1 MHSSNCTPIVCDV
14 GSGSIK
20 IGYANSR
27 APAQI
32 IPSVVG
38 HIANGN
44 YKFGKEAILNRDKT
58 PCSFPIQ
65 GTIKWDEMELLISHA
80 IDEVAEA
87 NVYSRNS
94 ILVTEPSL
102 NPIKNKKRMAEI
114 LFETMDFDRINI
126 SNQAILVLYAQGLLS
141 GIVIDCGESVSQVVP
156 VFEGF
161 VPNHLVKRFSITG
174 RHITKYLSS
183 LLQLRSNSKSVSDMV
198 TVQDIKEKL
207 CYAAHDLEQDRRLA
221 RDTTVLV
228 ENYVLP
234 DGTTVKVGRE
244 KFECTE
250 ALFDPSLIDMEC
262 AGLSDFVF
270 DTIQECDISTRK
282 QFYEHIVLS

>member
-1 MHSSNCTPIVCDV
+1 MHSNTSTPLVCDV

-20 IGYANSR
+20 IGYADSK
-27 APAQI
+27 APVQI

-38 HIANGN
+38 HSANGDC
-44 YKFGKEAILNRDKT
+44 KIGQEAILNRDT
-58 PCSFPIQ
+58 YPCSFPIQ
-65 GTIKWDEMELLISHA
+65 GGVVKWDEMEVLLSHA
-80 IDEVAEA
+80 VDEVTNA
-87 NVYSRNS
+87 NGHSRNS
-94 ILVTEPSL
+94 IIVTEPSFGRD
-102 NPIKNKKRMAEI
+102 KKKMAEI
-114 LFETMDFDRINI
+114 LFETMDFETINI

-141 GIVIDCGESVSQVVP
+141 GMVIDCGESISQVVP

-161 VPNHLVKRFSITG
+161 VPNHLVKRFSISG

-183 LLQLRSNSKSVSDMV
+183 LLQLRTNSKSISDMV

-207 CYAAHDLEQDRRLA
+207 CYAAHDLKQDRRLA
-221 RDTTVLV
+221 RETTVLV
-228 ENYVLP
+228 EKYCLP
-234 DGTTVKVGRE
+234 DGTNVKIGRE

-250 ALFDPSLIDMEC
+250 AFFDPSLIDMEC
-262 AGLSDFVF
+262 TGLSDFVF